1 MNRASTVEHS
11 FRAPRSPCFES
22 VWDSTNC
29 RLDQQHSSN
38 TQALRK
44 ESEGWGVMRQNA
56 AAAWIVIVIVVVV
69 EDVMS
74 GCREARTELHG
85 GRGRHLA
92 QRGQEGRWDLE
103 LGRQLTHPGLCV
115 ARRCPA
121 LSVPAKRNIRL
132 PD

>member
-1 MNRASTVEHS
+1 
-11 FRAPRSPCFES
+11 
-22 VWDSTNC
+22 
-29 RLDQQHSSN
+29 
-38 TQALRK
+38 
-44 ESEGWGVMRQNA
+44 MRQN
-56 AAAWIVIVIVVVV
+56 AAAWIVIVVVVVVV

-115 ARRCPA
+115 AALLHMRHCPA